1 MAIIAHGHA
10 QNVGIGTSSPTAPLE
25 VVGRIKTTSLQV
37 TQNAGNQ
44 KLLTSDADGNAL
56 WIDPIWRIAPNSS
69 TTKQFG
75 NVGIGEITTPA
86 FPLHIVR
93 PSAGYVTVMRLET
106 NTANQG
112 VGMELFSPLTQGL
125 NQNIFRLK
133 ANGQYFRLSAFL
145 NNNSTE
151 TNLMTVVPKNVAN
164 FDQGAFIGINMLDGT
179 LPMAP
184 LHVKGSSNV
193 SQPANIRYFN
203 YLINPITTSGWQG
216 STAIF
221 AEGNICATEAFISAQ
236 SFTFSDKRLKKIL
249 GKSDSYE
256 DLEKLKQIEVTRY
269 KAADEIGAGD
279 KILTKVVAQQVGT
292 ILPEAVAKTRGFLP
306 DIMQVTSEIFPDNHL
321 NRTTIELPE
330 AHNLSAGNRVRLIN
344 DRGQELVA
352 SVVKIVSPSTFTI
365 EGEISST
372 QKIFVYGKEVPDVQM
387 VDYEAISMLNVS
399 ATQQLAKELD
409 EARKEI
415 EILKQQ
421 LKDIYQTVTK

>member
-1 MAIIAHGHA
+1 
-10 QNVGIGTSSPTAPLE
+10 
-25 VVGRIKTTSLQV
+25 
-37 TQNAGNQ
+37 
-44 KLLTSDADGNAL
+44 
-56 WIDPIWRIAPNSS
+56 
-69 TTKQFG
+69 
-75 NVGIGEITTPA
+75 
-86 FPLHIVR
+86 
-93 PSAGYVTVMRLET
+93 
-106 NTANQG
+106 
-112 VGMELFSPLTQGL
+112 
-125 NQNIFRLK
+125 
-133 ANGQYFRLSAFL
+133 
-145 NNNSTE
+145 
-151 TNLMTVVPKNVAN
+151 MTVVPKNIAN
-164 FDQGAFIGINMLDGT
+164 FDQGAFIGINMIDGT
-179 LPMAP
+179 LPKAP
-184 LHVKGSSNV
+184 LHVRGSSNG
-193 SQPANIRYFN
+193 SLPTNMRYLN
-203 YLINPITTSGWQG
+203 YATHTGATNNWQG

-221 AEGNICATEAFISAQ
+221 VEGNICATEAFISAQ

>member
-1 MAIIAHGHA
+1 MAIVAHGFA
-10 QNVGIGTSSPTAPLE
+10 QNVGIGTSAPTAPLD
-25 VVGRIKTTSLQV
+25 VVGKIKATSLQV
-37 TQNAGNQ
+37 TENSGMH
-44 KLLTSDADGNAL
+44 KLLTSDADGNAF

-69 TTKQFG
+69 ATKQFG

-112 VGMELFSPLTQGL
+112 VGMELFSPITQGL
-125 NQNIFRLK
+125 NQNLFRLK
-133 ANGQYFRLSAFL
+133 ANGQYFRLSAVL
-145 NNNSTE
+145 NNSAE
-151 TNLMTVVPKNVAN
+151 TNLMTIVPKNIAN
-164 FDQGAFIGINMLDGT
+164 FDQGAFIGINMIDGT

-184 LHVKGSSNV
+184 LHVKGTSNG

-203 YLINPITTSGWQG
+203 YLTNPITANSWQG

-249 GKSDSYE
+249 GKSDSHE

-279 KILTKVVAQQVGT
+279 KILTKVVAQQVET

-306 DIMQVTSEIFPDNHL
+306 DIMQVTATIFPDNHL
-321 NRTTIELPE
+321 NQTTIELPE
-330 AHNLSAGNRVRLIN
+330 AHQLSLGNRVRLIN
-344 DRGQELVA
+344 DRGQEMVA
-352 SVVKIVSPSTFTI
+352 SVVKIISPKAFTI
-365 EGEISST
+365 DGRIMPT
-372 QKIFVYGKEVPDVQM
+372 QKLFVYGKEVPDVQM

-421 LKDIYQTVTK
+421 LKAIYLNVMK